1 MKIHSLVL
9 GDLSSNC
16 YIWEDENTKN
26 AIVIDAPAQADRIIA
41 YAEKLGLKI
50 TDVILTHGHFDH
62 MLALKDLCEKTG
74 ASFLAFHKTEDF
86 LKDTSLNLSSFAR
99 VVLEC
104 IKPDKLLYEGDI
116 IDFYGNEIKLISTP
130 GHTEDSIC
138 LLCGDTLISGDTLF
152 SRGVGRWDFPTGNG
166 REEINSIKEKLYVL
180 ADDTK
185 VYPGHGPST
194 TIGEEKRENPYTV

>member
-9 GDLSSNC
+9 GDLSTNC

-26 AIVIDAPAQADRIIA
+26 AMVIDVPDQADRIIKK
-41 YAEKLGLKI
+41 AEELGVKI
-50 TDVILTHGHFDH
+50 THIILTHGHFDH
-62 MLALKDLCEKTG
+62 MLALRELCEKTE
-74 ASFLAFHKTEDF
+74 ARFLVFHKTADF
-86 LKDTSLNLSSFAR
+86 LKDKNLNLCNFAR
-99 VVLEC
+99 VSFDY
-104 IKPDKLLYEGDI
+104 IKPDELLLDGDV
-116 IDFYGNEIKLISTP
+116 IDFFGNEIKLISTP

-138 LLCGDTLISGDTLF
+138 LIYENTLISGDTLF

-180 ADDTK
+180 SDDIK